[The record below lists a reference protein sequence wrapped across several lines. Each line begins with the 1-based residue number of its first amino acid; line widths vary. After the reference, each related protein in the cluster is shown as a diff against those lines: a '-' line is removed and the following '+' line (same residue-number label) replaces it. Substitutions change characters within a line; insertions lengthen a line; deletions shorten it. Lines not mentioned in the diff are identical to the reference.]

1 MQVTK
6 FRRQPGLVPVGRHFA
21 TLSRDLRDAN
31 AREAERQALLDQEDR
46 DLEALYRRRSAS
58 RENIYAGAAL

>member
-1 MQVTK
+1 
-6 FRRQPGLVPVGRHFA
+6 VGRHFA

-46 DLEALYRRRSAS
+46 GLEALYRRRSAS